1 MSPTVIAESSR
12 CVQRTD
18 ILLIEDYEDLAEV
31 TRLFLE
37 SQGYSVKSTNSIAEA
52 VNAARREEYR
62 LVLSDWSLPDGTGV
76 DALKQLRSL
85 GGFEAVAMSGYEG
98 GEFAATCRAAGFS
111 ECLVKPVDDH
121 VLLATVQRL
130 LGR

>member
-1 MSPTVIAESSR
+1 MNSTVITQSSR
-12 CVQRTD
+12 CARLTD

-37 SQGYSVKSTNSIAEA
+37 SQGYSVRLTDSIAEA
-52 VNAARREEYR
+52 VDAARREEYR

-76 DALKQLRSL
+76 DALRQLREL
-85 GGFEAVAMSGYEG
+85 GGFAAIAMSGYEG
-98 GEFAATCRAAGFS
+98 GEFTATCRAAGFT

-121 VLLATVQRL
+121 VLLAAVQRL